1 MEAEPNDGDYFIFRT
16 YATLYPTLFFTKQ
29 GYLEPIGKKVNG
41 DLLLIGQS
49 NKWYRYRVS
58 KDFSVLGITFYPY
71 TIPLFFGIQAD
82 AITNQ
87 NLDSNELNQHELL
100 IELCQK
106 VVDVN
111 FDPDTLNIF
120 LQNFA
125 TKAVIHDE
133 RILSLISSIA
143 SGQSDTL
150 NVSGDRIF
158 MSQRNF
164 ERKFKY
170 YSGFRPKSFVN
181 LVRLINS
188 FRAISF
194 NRKSLSDT
202 TFEQDYFDQ
211 SHFSNEFKKHTGFQP
226 KVFTKGIRTESQVW
240 KNFVDFFQ
248 FLSICPP
255 VLCKD
260 KINPLV

>member
-1 MEAEPNDGDYFIFRT
+1 MEAESNDGDYFIFRT

-29 GYLEPIGKKVNG
+29 GYLELIGKQGHGN
-41 DLLLIGQS
+41 LLLVGQS
-49 NKWYRYRVS
+49 NKWCRYKVS
-58 KDFSVLGITFYPY
+58 KDFNIFGITFYPY

-87 NLDSNELNQHELL
+87 NLDSNELNQYELL
-100 IELCQK
+100 IEFCQK
-106 VVDVN
+106 VVDGN

-150 NVSGDRIF
+150 DISGDRIF

-181 LVRLINS
+181 MVRLINS
-188 FRAISF
+188 FRDISF

-226 KVFTKGIRTESQVW
+226 KVFAKGIRSESEIW

-255 VLCKD
+255 VLCKE